1 MNNIGLYLA
10 AVLIWGSTWLAITFQ
25 LGVVPSEVSVAYRF
39 AIASLM
45 LLAYCHWRG
54 LNLRFSAG
62 EHGWMALQGLLLFGL
77 NYLCIYQAEGHIH
90 SGLVAVIFSLMV
102 FFNMLGARLFFGT
115 PLRPATVLGA
125 LLGIAGVALLF
136 LPEIARAAEAGMTLT
151 GLLLALAGTL
161 SASFGNLAAGRNSAR
176 GLPVVQ
182 VNAFGMLY
190 GALLVGGYAALLGR
204 PFVFDGSPAYVSSLL
219 YLALFGSVLAFG
231 AYLTLLGRI
240 GAARAGYVAV
250 AVPLVALLLST
261 LFEGLRWQPAMLIG
275 LALCLAGN
283 VLVLRTPRPTGSP

>member
-25 LGVVPSEVSVAYRF
+25 LGVVPPEVSVAYRF

-45 LLAYCHWRG
+45 LLAYCRWRG
-54 LNLRFSAG
+54 LNLCFSTG

-77 NYLCIYQAEGHIH
+77 NYLCIYQAEGRIH

-102 FFNMLGARLFFGT
+102 FFNMLGTRLFFGT
-115 PLRPATVLGA
+115 PLRPATVIGA
-125 LLGIAGVALLF
+125 LLGIAGVVLLF
-136 LPEIARAAEAGMTLT
+136 LPEIVRAAEAGTTLA
-151 GLLLALAGTL
+151 GLLFALAGTL

-182 VNAFGMLY
+182 VNAFGMFY
-190 GALLVGGYAALLGR
+190 GTLLVGGYAVLLGR
-204 PFVFDGSPAYVSSLL
+204 PFVFDGSLAYVFSLL

-250 AVPLVALLLST
+250 AVPIVALLLST